1 MSLICF
7 CRSVSL
13 VVPNSKDPLVKG
25 CIWISF
31 PASSWRFLFL
41 CQVASEFFLQQQL
54 EP

>member
-7 CRSVSL
+7 CMSVGL
-13 VVPNSKDPLVKG
+13 VVPNPKDPLVKG

-31 PASSWRFLFL
+31 PASSWRSFL
-41 CQVASEFFLQQQL
+41 CQVSSEFFLQQQL